1 MTVDKSQFAKKD
13 NLANLK
19 SDVEKLDID
28 TLKKVWSSLK
38 SLKSKVDKLGIGKLK
53 STPNNFKK
61 IKWCS
66 W

>member
-19 SDVEKLDID
+19 SDVKKLYIGTLEK
-28 TLKKVWSSLK
+28 VSSSLK

-61 IKWCS
+61 IK
-66 W
+66 

>member
-19 SDVEKLDID
+19 SDVENLDID
-28 TLKKVWSSLK
+28 TLEKVSSSLK

-53 STPNNFKK
+53 STPNNF
-61 IKWCS
+61 
-66 W
+66 